1 MAAMDRQ
8 TIAINYYF
16 SQDELGNRIFSPDCS
31 SNKSSFMRAFRDSM
45 QKVGVNVV
53 TVDQVDF
60 RDPAVTHVL
69 YFDYSWRFAQT
80 DRFLASVPY
89 EKRALVMIE
98 PALVNPS
105 LFFVSH
111 YRKRFKTVFS
121 WHLGLLKRNPSYI
134 RINVPVGAEPSAY
147 VENPFKRQTFH
158 NKRFLVAVSSNRW
171 RNMPHSAYPL
181 RMTAYKYFERSIPD
195 RFDLYGTGWNTPRSF
210 WEQHFGCHQF
220 SVYKGRIPGGYDDK
234 VNVISGYKF
243 ALCFENNT
251 AEPGYISEKITDCF
265 CARCVPIYYGWK
277 GAEEYFPQDAWINL
291 RKFRNLEALESF
303 LEGVDE
309 AHYARYMQAI
319 DRFMRSEQIKFFSM
333 KNFFDVIAK
342 RLVCP
347 AGALRDGG

>member
-1 MAAMDRQ
+1 MAAEGKQ

-16 SQDELGNRIFSPDCS
+16 SQDELGNRIFSPGCP
-31 SNKSSFMRAFRDSM
+31 SNKAPFMRAFRDAM
-45 QKVGVNVV
+45 RAVDVNVV

-69 YFDYSWRFAQT
+69 YFDYSWRSART
-80 DRFLASVPY
+80 DRFLAAVPY

-98 PALVNPS
+98 PGLVNPS
-105 LFFVSH
+105 LYFTSH
-111 YRKRFKTVFS
+111 YRKRFKTIFS
-121 WHLGLLKRNPSYI
+121 WHLGLLKKNASYI

-147 VENPFKRQTFH
+147 MENPFRQQTFH

-181 RMTAYKYFERSIPD
+181 RLAAYKYFEQSIPG
-195 RFDLYGTGWNTPRSF
+195 RFDLYGTGWNAPRSF
-210 WEQHFGCHQF
+210 WERHFGWHQF
-220 SVYKGRIPGGYDDK
+220 SVYKGRISGGYDDK
-234 VNVISGYKF
+234 VKVIARYKY

-251 AEPGYISEKITDCF
+251 AEPGYISEKIIDCF

-277 GAEEYFPQDAWINL
+277 GAAEYFPKDAWIDL
-291 RKFRNLEALESF
+291 REFRDLRALESF

-309 AHYARYMQAI
+309 ARYACYIQAI

-333 KNFFDVIAK
+333 ENFFDVIAK
-342 RLVCP
+342 QLV
-347 AGALRDGG
+347 RQGGNAV